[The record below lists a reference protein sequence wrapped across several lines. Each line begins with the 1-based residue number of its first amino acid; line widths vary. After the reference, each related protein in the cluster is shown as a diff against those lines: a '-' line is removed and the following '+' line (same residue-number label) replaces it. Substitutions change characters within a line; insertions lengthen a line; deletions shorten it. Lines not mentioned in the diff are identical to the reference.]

1 MNWIVTQ
8 PGNPT
13 LDAKNDDFKT
23 VGENKEE
30 FCIALDEL
38 TTDFQKLE
46 IQVKTHHEKI
56 KIVSND
62 LE

>member
-1 MNWIVTQ
+1 
-8 PGNPT
+8 
-13 LDAKNDDFKT
+13 
-23 VGENKEE
+23 
-30 FCIALDEL
+30 L